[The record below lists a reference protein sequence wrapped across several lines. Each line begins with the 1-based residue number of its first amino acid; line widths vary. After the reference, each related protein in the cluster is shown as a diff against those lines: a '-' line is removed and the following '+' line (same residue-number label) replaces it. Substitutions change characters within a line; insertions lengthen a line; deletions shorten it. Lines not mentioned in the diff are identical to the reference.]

1 MKYNKLLK
9 YFKTQEQ
16 FNAQSIYVEQGSME
30 DTFIDQ
36 NGEEQWGEPDIYPE
50 HICFIEDT
58 KTIFTHNTK
67 YVCLPSDS
75 SNCKK
80 TTILDIL
87 KFYDDTTKTFNESYI
102 NDNGDEVLL
111 SDENGY
117 LLATDILLEM
127 LNDEYVIANTLNEF
141 DTRLTSVEAGDN
153 LSQGTNISIDN
164 NTISAVGY
172 KYDSTKTSF
181 ATGYETEANGE
192 FSFAA
197 GRDSKANGQ
206 CASAI
211 GENVIADGS
220 RSHAEGYNS
229 HAVGNYSHAEGYK
242 ATASGDG
249 SHAEGYKNIAAGDYS
264 HAQGE
269 GARGIIYEVIYKEGT
284 DCDYE
289 IINIYGTDG
298 TQIDDVLIENYKVQ
312 IPTVF
317 AHGMLNISSTI
328 NKNSKY
334 YVANNFTFTGSVK
347 GSTITLNSNIKNSS
361 NGISSKNEFIT
372 VVNGIALGT
381 SSHVEGSK
389 TMAIGYGSHAEGC
402 STQTTNEYEHAEGY
416 YNKSNKGIIGTIS
429 SIGIGNEI
437 IRRNAFEVMRNGD
450 IYINGIGDYDGTN
463 AVNSNSEEKTGKSL
477 QKVVEELSNYT
488 IATTDELGVIKV
500 GENLTITED
509 GTLSA
514 SKCPTKFDELIYSID
529 GQTHKTLQLL
539 YNGFIV
545 QNDEEFNLCAGS
557 DGMNMNTVFKE
568 WYPYGAS
575 YTARGYW
582 GYCDSIIGTS
592 DEESTDSTTLVNGTK
607 KSGLPVF
614 TKGGEPQDYILYDE
628 NWHEN
633 SGYFSRKKYSNYD
646 TTVAVGCYLNNIDGG
661 EDYIAQ
667 LIAMNCD
674 IFKDETTNQLN
685 YENAYGISL
694 HTLNLYGTAGGDG
707 IYCSRPNRAEFL
719 NDDNTETIYGN
730 GNPDFNS
737 TIQISCFKQQNL
749 NTDTDGDIIPVN
761 GEINIPLLS
770 FKEGLS
776 IIPNLE
782 STQSAAI
789 QSRVKRE
796 NNIITIWLSNPYYIK
811 DDNGEYVDDLD
822 FKVKNNMP
830 IIINLDNYT
839 LTYTDNYG
847 DIHTKDFSENAEQTP
862 TWESTFELDG
872 QTIINYTE
880 NQIIWI
886 REIFDSLK
894 EEAYIGYETKSTGS
908 AFFRYV
914 KTSLNDITILRTDDK
929 KVYIKEGNEFVQV
942 QNTDIFKELKSG
954 SRLVFNNV
962 TGNLFYNDGVNIY
975 QIASLSDGSSS
986 GDSGSNS
993 GSDTGSDSSQSFTLN
1008 PATTETLGGIIVGD
1022 NLSIDTD
1029 GVLTVKGYFFDDTNQ
1044 SFTEGY
1050 NELKFFDSEA
1060 DAEVVTFSGDT
1071 PSNKFKTTYN
1081 NLSIG
1086 NIIRIN
1092 GVIYKIAGKS
1102 LEDDDSCIYTV
1113 DKGYIPNGGRIYVLI
1128 CGAVGFHSHTEGVDT
1143 TASGDFSHAE
1153 GYNTI
1158 TKNTSEHAEGKF
1170 NKSNTGDEEKDKT
1183 ISSIGIGTSDGNRKN
1198 AFEVMENG
1206 DTFIYGVG
1214 EYDGTNINTT
1224 NTKGKRLPASIQEVL
1239 PKYNKENRSI
1249 CFHYNET
1256 DNSLNDAQS
1265 DYSFV
1270 IGYNNKAHKEEPQ
1283 IQEDGSVLIQQAAN
1297 SFVGG
1302 DNCNAYHSN
1311 TFTFGQ
1317 GLVTGDGNQMV
1328 TGQFNQ
1334 SCASWGSIR
1343 FIIGGGSDNEH
1354 RRNLVVVQ
1362 DGDCTKNE
1370 SGSGGVMTWGPV
1382 KSGAGWLGDFGEYFE
1397 WLDGNPDNEDR
1408 IGYMVQLNGDKMELA
1423 QSFENC
1429 IGVISGTASV
1439 IAGSCS
1445 LEWHGR
1451 FLKDKWGRYLKNE
1464 DGQLIENPQYD
1475 KSVHYQ
1481 TREQRPEW
1489 DVVGLIG
1496 QVITRQDGTLE
1507 VGGYAGCSNGIATNA
1522 TSGFKVLKIIDSET
1536 ALLLVK

>member
-1 MKYNKLLK
+1 MKSNKLLK

-16 FNAQSIYVEQGSME
+16 FDKQGIYVEQGSTE

-36 NGEEQWGEPDIYPE
+36 NGYEQYGPPDIYPE

-67 YVCLPSDS
+67 YC
-75 SNCKK
+75 
-80 TTILDIL
+80 
-87 KFYDDTTKTFNESYI
+87 
-102 NDNGDEVLL
+102 G
-111 SDENGY
+111 
-117 LLATDILLEM
+117 
-127 LNDEYVIANTLNEF
+127 
-141 DTRLTSVEAGDN
+141 N
-153 LSQGTNISIDN
+153 L
-164 NTISAVGY
+164 
-172 KYDSTKTSF
+172 
-181 ATGYETEANGE
+181 
-192 FSFAA
+192 
-197 GRDSKANGQ
+197 
-206 CASAI
+206 
-211 GENVIADGS
+211 
-220 RSHAEGYNS
+220 
-229 HAVGNYSHAEGYK
+229 
-242 ATASGDG
+242 
-249 SHAEGYKNIAAGDYS
+249 
-264 HAQGE
+264 
-269 GARGIIYEVIYKEGT
+269 
-284 DCDYE
+284 
-289 IINIYGTDG
+289 
-298 TQIDDVLIENYKVQ
+298 
-312 IPTVF
+312 
-317 AHGMLNISSTI
+317 
-328 NKNSKY
+328 
-334 YVANNFTFTGSVK
+334 
-347 GSTITLNSNIKNSS
+347 
-361 NGISSKNEFIT
+361 
-372 VVNGIALGT
+372 
-381 SSHVEGSK
+381 
-389 TMAIGYGSHAEGC
+389 
-402 STQTTNEYEHAEGY
+402 
-416 YNKSNKGIIGTIS
+416 
-429 SIGIGNEI
+429 
-437 IRRNAFEVMRNGD
+437 
-450 IYINGIGDYDGTN
+450 
-463 AVNSNSEEKTGKSL
+463 
-477 QKVVEELSNYT
+477 
-488 IATTDELGVIKV
+488 ATTDELGVIKV

-514 SKCPTKFDELIYSID
+514 LKCPTKFDELIYSID

-575 YTARGYW
+575 DTARGYW

-592 DEESTDSTTLVNGTK
+592 GEESTDSTTLVNGTE

-646 TTVAVGCYLNNIDGG
+646 TTVAVGCYLNNITGG

-719 NDDNTETIYGN
+719 NDNNTEIIYDD

-811 DDNGEYVDDLD
+811 NDNGDYVDDLD
-822 FKVKNNMP
+822 VEVKNNMP

-839 LTYTDNYG
+839 LTYTDNDEG
-847 DIHTKDFSENAEQTP
+847 IHTKDFSENAEQTP
-862 TWESTFELDG
+862 TWESTFELNG

-929 KVYIKEGNEFVQV
+929 QVYIKDGDEFVKV
-942 QNTDIFKELKSG
+942 PDTDIFKELKSG

-975 QIASLSDGSSS
+975 QIASISEGSSS
-986 GDSGSNS
+986 GDSGSS
-993 GSDTGSDSSQSFTLN
+993 GGSSDGDSGSDSSQSFTLE

-1029 GVLTVKGYFFDDTNQ
+1029 GVLTVKGYFFDDTTK

-1050 NELKFFDSEA
+1050 NELQFSDYYA
-1060 DAEVVTFSGDT
+1060 DAEVVTVSDGT
-1071 PSNKFKTTYN
+1071 PTNKFKTTRRD
-1081 NLSIG
+1081 LIIG
-1086 NIIRIN
+1086 DIIRID
-1092 GVIYKIAGKS
+1092 GVIYKIIEKS
-1102 LEDDDSCIYTV
+1102 IEDDGSCIYTV
-1113 DKGYIPNGGRIYVLI
+1113 NLSDISNGGRIYVLI
-1128 CGAVGFHSHTEGVDT
+1128 HGAVGFHSHTEGDNT
-1143 TASGDFSHAE
+1143 IASGSISHAEGVFSYAEGDFSHAE
-1153 GYNTI
+1153 GSNTH
-1158 TKNTSEHAEGKF
+1158 TKGESSHAEGYYTTTTNEAEHAEGKY
-1170 NKSNTGDEEKDKT
+1170 NKSNSGT
-1183 ISSIGIGTSDGNRKN
+1183 IGSIGIGTSDNNRKN
-1198 AFEVMENG
+1198 AFEVMDNG

-1214 EYDGTNINTT
+1214 EYDGANINTT
-1224 NTKGKRLPASIQEVL
+1224 NTKGERLPASIQEVL
-1239 PKYNKENRSI
+1239 PKYNKERRSI
-1249 CFHYNET
+1249 CFQYNDTDKSYNE
-1256 DNSLNDAQS
+1256 AQS

-1270 IGYNNKAHKEEPQ
+1270 IGYNNKAIREETNGAGLTLQ
-1283 IQEDGSVLIQQAAN
+1283 SAN

-1302 DNCNAYHSN
+1302 MDNRAYHSN
-1311 TFTFGQ
+1311 SIVFGEGLFTQFGNTFVLGKYNGVVSNQDGWGDTVLGI
-1317 GLVTGDGNQMV
+1317 VGDGYKGSNGVVIGRNVLLLQ
-1328 TGQFNQ
+1328 GGGDPALHCRGGFKNN
-1334 SCASWGSIR
+1334 ASWI
-1343 FIIGGGSDNEH
+1343 N
-1354 RRNLVVVQ
+1354 
-1362 DGDCTKNE
+1362 
-1370 SGSGGVMTWGPV
+1370 
-1382 KSGAGWLGDFGEYFE
+1382 DFGEYFE

-1408 IGYMVQLNGDKMELA
+1408 IGYMVQLNGDKIELA
-1423 QSFENC
+1423 ESLEKC
-1429 IGVISGTASV
+1429 IGVISGTTGFIGGGCAF
-1439 IAGSCS
+1439 
-1445 LEWHGR
+1445 EWHNK
-1451 FLKDKWGRYLKNE
+1451 FLHDKWGREIIGE
-1464 DGQLIENPQYD
+1464 DGNPVINPDYNPD
-1475 KSVHYQ
+1475 LEYIP
-1481 TREQRPEW
+1481 REQRKEW
-1489 DVVGLIG
+1489 DVVGLVG
-1496 QVITRQDGTLE
+1496 QVVTRQDGTLE

-1536 ALLLVK
+1536 AVLLVK

>member
-1 MKYNKLLK
+1 MKSNKLLK

-16 FNAQSIYVEQGSME
+16 FDKQSIYVEPGSME
-30 DTFIDQ
+30 DTYIDQ
-36 NGEEQWGEPDIYPE
+36 NGDEYVGPPDIYPE

-67 YVCLPSDS
+67 YC
-75 SNCKK
+75 
-80 TTILDIL
+80 
-87 KFYDDTTKTFNESYI
+87 
-102 NDNGDEVLL
+102 G
-111 SDENGY
+111 
-117 LLATDILLEM
+117 
-127 LNDEYVIANTLNEF
+127 
-141 DTRLTSVEAGDN
+141 N
-153 LSQGTNISIDN
+153 L
-164 NTISAVGY
+164 
-172 KYDSTKTSF
+172 
-181 ATGYETEANGE
+181 
-192 FSFAA
+192 
-197 GRDSKANGQ
+197 
-206 CASAI
+206 
-211 GENVIADGS
+211 
-220 RSHAEGYNS
+220 
-229 HAVGNYSHAEGYK
+229 
-242 ATASGDG
+242 
-249 SHAEGYKNIAAGDYS
+249 
-264 HAQGE
+264 
-269 GARGIIYEVIYKEGT
+269 
-284 DCDYE
+284 
-289 IINIYGTDG
+289 
-298 TQIDDVLIENYKVQ
+298 
-312 IPTVF
+312 
-317 AHGMLNISSTI
+317 
-328 NKNSKY
+328 
-334 YVANNFTFTGSVK
+334 
-347 GSTITLNSNIKNSS
+347 
-361 NGISSKNEFIT
+361 
-372 VVNGIALGT
+372 
-381 SSHVEGSK
+381 
-389 TMAIGYGSHAEGC
+389 
-402 STQTTNEYEHAEGY
+402 
-416 YNKSNKGIIGTIS
+416 
-429 SIGIGNEI
+429 
-437 IRRNAFEVMRNGD
+437 
-450 IYINGIGDYDGTN
+450 
-463 AVNSNSEEKTGKSL
+463 
-477 QKVVEELSNYT
+477 
-488 IATTDELGVIKV
+488 ATTDELGVIKV

-514 SKCPTKFDELIYSID
+514 SKCPTNFDELIYSID

-545 QNDEEFNLCAGS
+545 QNDEEFKLCAGS

-575 YTARGYW
+575 DEARGYW
-582 GYCDSIIGTS
+582 GYCDSIIETS
-592 DEESTDSTTLVNGTK
+592 GEESTDSTTLVNGNET
-607 KSGLPVF
+607 SGLPVF
-614 TKGGEPQDYILYDE
+614 NKGGNPQDYILYVE

-646 TTVAVGCYLNNIDGG
+646 TTVAVGCYLDNIDGG

-811 DDNGEYVDDLD
+811 NDNGEYVDDLD
-822 FKVKNNMP
+822 FEVKNNMP

-839 LTYTDNYG
+839 LTYTDNDG
-847 DIHTKDFSENAEQTP
+847 GIHTKDFSENAEQTP

-914 KTSLNDITILRTDDK
+914 KTSLNDITILRIDDK
-929 KVYIKEGNEFVQV
+929 QVYIKEGDEFVQV
-942 QNTDIFKELKSG
+942 PNTDIFKELKSG

-975 QIASLSDGSSS
+975 QIASLSEGSSD
-986 GDSGSNS
+986 GDS
-993 GSDTGSDSSQSFTLN
+993 GSDSSQSFTLE

-1029 GVLTVKGYFFDDTNQ
+1029 GTLTAKGYFFDDLKK

-1050 NELKFFDSEA
+1050 NELNFYDYGA
-1060 DAEVVTFSGDT
+1060 DAEVITLSGGT
-1071 PSNKFKTTYN
+1071 PTNEFKTTRSD
-1081 NLSIG
+1081 LIIG
-1086 NIIRIN
+1086 DIIRID
-1092 GVIYKIAGKS
+1092 GVIYKIIEKS
-1102 LEDDDSCIYTV
+1102 IEDDGSCIYTV
-1113 DKGYIPNGGRIYVLI
+1113 NLSYISNGGRIYVLTH
-1128 CGAVGFHSHTEGVDT
+1128 GAVGFHSHTEGDNT
-1143 TASGDFSHAE
+1143 IASGSSSHTEGTFSYAEGDFSHAE
-1153 GYNTI
+1153 GSNSHTKGQSSHAEGQNTI
-1158 TKNTSEHAEGKF
+1158 AINTAEHAEGEY
-1170 NKSNTGDEEKDKT
+1170 NKSNTGT
-1183 ISSIGIGTSDGNRKN
+1183 RSSIGIGTADNNRKN
-1198 AFEVMENG
+1198 AFEVMDNG

-1214 EYDGTNINTT
+1214 EYDGTNINTK
-1224 NTKGKRLPASIQEVL
+1224 NTKGERLPASIQEVL
-1239 PKYNKENRSI
+1239 PKYNKERRSI
-1249 CFHYNET
+1249 CFQYDTDESYNE
-1256 DNSLNDAQS
+1256 AQA

-1270 IGYNNKAHKEEPQ
+1270 IGYNNKAIREETD
-1283 IQEDGSVLIQQAAN
+1283 ENGLTQQAGN

-1302 DNCNAYHSN
+1302 DNCKAYHSN
-1311 TFTFGQ
+1311 TLVFGQ
-1317 GLVTGDGNQMV
+1317 GLITTNGNQV
-1328 TGQFNQ
+1328 VLGKYNNPLY
-1334 SCASWGSIR
+1334 WENIR
-1343 FIIGGGSDNEH
+1343 LTVGCGTNNDNKM
-1354 RRNLVVVQ
+1354 NLLILQ
-1362 DGDCTKNE
+1362 E
-1370 SGSGGVMTWGPV
+1370 
-1382 KSGAGWLGDFGEYFE
+1382 GAGLRIRGTCENGTDYIGDFGEYFE
-1397 WLDGNPDNEDR
+1397 WADGNPDNEDR
-1408 IGYMVQLNGDKMELA
+1408 IGYMVQLNGNKIELA
-1423 QSFENC
+1423 TSIEKC
-1429 IGVISGTASV
+1429 IGVISGTCSFLS
-1439 IAGSCS
+1439 GSCS
-1445 LEWHGR
+1445 LDWHGR
-1451 FLKDKWGRYLKNE
+1451 FLRDKFGRYLKDEN
-1464 DGQLIENPQYD
+1464 GNLITNPEYNPELE
-1475 KSVHYQ
+1475 YIP
-1481 TREQRPEW
+1481 REQRKEW